1 MKTQTRKASGVS
13 LPVIMSVWHDPVAWM
28 LIVDLLT
35 VLLALLLPWS
45 TTGVAIAAILFTIA
59 VIPTLEPRVFLQ
71 SLRRPVCLLPVS
83 LLVLA
88 LVGTLWSDA
97 PWGDRLKAVGPTT
110 KFLVLPLLL
119 YHYERSLR
127 GGWVF
132 IAFLTSCMLLMAASC
147 IVALAPDL
155 ALKAYLSRGPYYPES
170 GIVVKNHIDQG
181 QEFVLC
187 AVALA
192 YPAITLLRHNR
203 IWLAALT
210 AIIASGF
217 LLNMMFVVISR
228 TALATIPF
236 MIALFALLH
245 LRLRLAIAAI
255 CVAALLAGAVWNVSP
270 RLRNAASKFVDEYQ
284 DTQIHDTPTGVGSRL
299 EFWRKSLRFFVD
311 APVIG
316 HGTGSTRGLFE
327 QAAFGIGVHAEI
339 VSNPHNQTLTVA
351 VQWGSIGII
360 VLYAMWLI
368 HLSIFRGE
376 NLAQWVGLAV
386 VAQNIFT
393 SMFNSHLFD
402 FQEGWIYV
410 LGVGVAGGMTLNSPR
425 AFASTSQ
432 EH

>member
-1 MKTQTRKASGVS
+1 MKTRTRKTSGVS
-13 LPVIMSVWHDPVAWM
+13 LSVIMSAWHDPVARM
-28 LIVDLLT
+28 LNVDLLT

-45 TTGVAIAAILFTIA
+45 TTGVVIVAILFTIA
-59 VIPTLEPRVFLQ
+59 VIPTLEPRAFLQ
-71 SLRRPVCLLPVS
+71 SLRRPVCILPVS
-83 LLVLA
+83 MLVLA
-88 LVGTLWSDA
+88 LAGTLWSDA
-97 PWGDRLKAVGPTT
+97 PWGDRLNAVGPTT
-110 KFLVLPLLL
+110 KFLILPLLL

-127 GGWVF
+127 GSWIF
-132 IAFLTSCMLLMAASC
+132 IAFLTSCMLLMAVSLV
-147 IVALAPDL
+147 VALAPDL
-155 ALKAYLSRGPYYPES
+155 APKAYLSRGPYYPES
-170 GIVVKNHIDQG
+170 GIAVKNHIDQG

-203 IWLAALT
+203 IWQAVLAAT
-210 AIIASGF
+210 IASGF
-217 LLNMMFVVISR
+217 LLNMVFVVISR

-255 CVAALLAGAVWNVSP
+255 FVAALLAGVVWNVSP
-270 RLRNAASKFVDEYQ
+270 RLRDAASQFVDEYQ
-284 DTQIHDTPTGVGSRL
+284 DTQIHDAPTRVGSRL
-299 EFWRKSLRFFVD
+299 EFWRKSLRFFID

-339 VSNPHNQTLTVA
+339 VSNPHNQTLNVA
-351 VQWGSIGII
+351 VQWGSIGVIL
-360 VLYAMWLI
+360 LYAMWLI
-368 HLSIFRGE
+368 HLSLFRGE
-376 NLAQWVGLAV
+376 GLAQWIGLAV

-410 LGVGVAGGMTLNSPR
+410 LGVGVAGGMTLNSSQ
-425 AFASTSQ
+425 AFASTSRQ
-432 EH
+432 D